1 MLKKFLKDRWIIIVA
16 LIYLILPIDIVSDA
30 IPMLGNVDDFT
41 VLLAGLIKEYADYK
55 KKEKSN
61 GV

>member
-1 MLKKFLKDRWIIIVA
+1 MLKKFLKDRWIIIIA
-16 LIYLILPIDIVSDA
+16 LVYLILPIDIVSDS
-30 IPMLGNVDDFT
+30 IPLLGNVDDFT

-55 KKEKSN
+55 KKEKST

>member
-16 LIYLILPIDIVSDA
+16 LIYLILPIDFVSDA

-55 KKEKSN
+55 KEKKSN

>member
-1 MLKKFLKDRWIIIVA
+1 MLKEFLKDRCIIIVA

-55 KKEKSN
+55 KEKKSN

>member
-1 MLKKFLKDRWIIIVA
+1 MLKEFLKDRWIIIVA

-55 KKEKSN
+55 KEKKSN

>member
-55 KKEKSN
+55 KEKKSN

>member
-1 MLKKFLKDRWIIIVA
+1 MLKEFLKDRWIIIVA
-16 LIYLILPIDIVSDA
+16 LVYLILPIDFVSDA

-55 KKEKSN
+55 KEKKSN

>member
-1 MLKKFLKDRWIIIVA
+1 MDYHCCIGIFNTSNRFC
-16 LIYLILPIDIVSDA
+16 SDA

-55 KKEKSN
+55 KKKSN